1 MNFSKYSNKLLNF
14 YIIWEINNTNTT
26 SSIAII
32 SWLKSASDSYFFMK
46 IKLVKNI
53 VQIETEFLIKSL

>member
-1 MNFSKYSNKLLNF
+1 MLVLCLLEYLKLNSRR
-14 YIIWEINNTNTT
+14 ERGE
-26 SSIAII
+26 SH
-32 SWLKSASDSYFFMK
+32 FFMK